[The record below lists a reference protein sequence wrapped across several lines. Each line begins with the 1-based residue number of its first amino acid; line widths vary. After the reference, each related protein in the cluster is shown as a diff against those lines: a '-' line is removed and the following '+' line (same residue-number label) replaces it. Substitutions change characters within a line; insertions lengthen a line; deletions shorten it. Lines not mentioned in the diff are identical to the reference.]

1 MGSQGREDS
10 WQGSSWW
17 TQQGGGLWNGAGQAT
32 VSRPHKVVAGRPCG
46 PTFMHRQTRR
56 NGWGVKQTMQPRAPA
71 RGNKASIL

>member
-32 VSRPHKVVAGRPCG
+32 VSRPHKVVAGRPCS
-46 PTFMHRQTRR
+46 PTFEHRNWEEQRGSEADHAT
-56 NGWGVKQTMQPRAPA
+56 RAPA
-71 RGNKASIL
+71 QGNKASNL